1 MKTIK
6 NQLVKSIAVLS
17 VMIFIT
23 ASVQAQKVIEFGVR
37 YMPTISSFDVKTSS
51 GGTVKGEATLGY
63 GVGAFLGVN
72 FSKHLGVQAEV
83 IYTSINQKYTDQ
95 DVSREINLK
104 YINIPLLLSFNTDK
118 SAPVNLNIVAG
129 PQIGL
134 STGSSIK
141 STGGDGTVTSQAVLS
156 VKKNDLGIAYGLGV
170 DFGLNPGK
178 TFRLGLGYR
187 GVLGL
192 VDISDNSETTTTDQ
206 FYVVSKTHIKTNA
219 GYIGISFIF

>member
-1 MKTIK
+1 MKTIINK
-6 NQLVKSIAVLS
+6 TGQTIAVFAFVFLFA
-17 VMIFIT
+17 VN
-23 ASVQAQKVIEFGVR
+23 AKAQKVVEFGVR

-95 DVSREINLK
+95 NVSREINLK

-118 SAPVNLNIVAG
+118 AAPVNLNIVAG

>member
-1 MKTIK
+1 MKTIINK
-6 NQLVKSIAVLS
+6 TGQTIAVLAF
-17 VMIFIT
+17 VFLFVVN
-23 ASVQAQKVIEFGVR
+23 AKAQKVVEFGVR

-95 DVSREINLK
+95 NVSREINLK

-141 STGGDGTVTSQAVLS
+141 STGGDGTITSQAVLS